1 MGKATK
7 EHRAKIAKRN
17 ERLKIEKK
25 QMEKKYLQM
34 MEQQLQAFQN
44 KFSGLTENDELSA
57 ENIIDVLSNEEVTP
71 TEDQVSELEK

>member
-7 EHRAKIAKRN
+7 EHRAKIVKRN

-34 MEQQLQAFQN
+34 MEQKIKEFQN
-44 KFSGLTENDELSA
+44 KFSGLTETDELKA
-57 ENIIDVLSNEEVTP
+57 DNIIDVLTSEEP
-71 TEDQVSELEK
+71 SQD